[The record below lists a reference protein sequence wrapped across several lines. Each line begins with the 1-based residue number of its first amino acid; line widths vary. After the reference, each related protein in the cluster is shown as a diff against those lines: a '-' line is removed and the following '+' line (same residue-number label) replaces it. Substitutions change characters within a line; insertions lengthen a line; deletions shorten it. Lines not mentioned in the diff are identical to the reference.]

1 MVAPF
6 AGAWI
11 ETITARNAE
20 GRSSVAPFA
29 GAWIETKARSRK
41 RSRRQSRPSR
51 ARGLKQ
57 AEEDDGRLHHA
68 GRALRGRV
76 D

>member
-1 MVAPF
+1 MSRPSRARGLKRERREVLDALRDVAPF

-11 ETITARNAE
+11 ETYDRL
-20 GRSSVAPFA
+20 GGLLRS
-29 GAWIETKARSRK
+29 
-41 RSRRQSRPSR
+41 Q
-51 ARGLKQ
+51 
-57 AEEDDGRLHHA
+57 